1 MDLREA
7 LGRGFMFLGLAV
19 TGMALFVG
27 LFGAHPWLLERL
39 GGPVRAE
46 LTVLAAGA
54 TLFFFGQ
61 ILRGGK
67 R

>member
-1 MDLREA
+1 MREL
-7 LGRGFMFLGLAV
+7 LGRALMLAGLAV

-27 LFGAHPWLLERL
+27 LFGGHPYVMERL
-39 GGPVRAE
+39 GGPIRAE

-54 TLFFFGQ
+54 ALFFAGAFV
-61 ILRGGK
+61 GGVK